1 MQKLPAANRR
11 RSQQKTNIW
20 QTWEPESK
28 KDNQLRIGESFVLQT
43 HESNISEQEAKQKS
57 EPKMVK
63 LTVQKHFGQKLKQTI
78 HKKKWTK
85 HFWKREFRLNKKQY
99 LKENMQKHTRKLTK
113 IKCYKVREN
122 EAQITGESF
131 VLPMLPTKEEDK
143 HYLKQR
149 RCTSSH
155 HDIKI

>member
-63 LTVQKHFGQKLKQTI
+63 LTAQKHF
-78 HKKKWTK
+78 WT
-85 HFWKREFRLNKKQY
+85 E
-99 LKENMQKHTRKLTK
+99 T
-113 IKCYKVREN
+113 
-122 EAQITGESF
+122 EANYI
-131 VLPMLPTKEEDK
+131 
-143 HYLKQR
+143 
-149 RCTSSH
+149 
-155 HDIKI
+155 